1 MKSKYVKRLILLV
14 TLVVV
19 LLVCI
24 FALSKAQKDTSRQK
38 TEETK
43 QSASTSNIVDSSD
56 FKLSEK
62 ELLKKYPESAHLLI
76 GLKGSEVTLV
86 KEGEEYIE
94 PGAYALDD
102 RVGAVTNIKIKGKV
116 DTSKP
121 GEYKLEYIAKYDKA
135 ASKATRTVKV
145 VKADKFDA
153 NSSGIPVLMYH
164 YVFSGGDA
172 PSKLDSNFILDSD
185 LEKQL
190 KWLKDNDYYYPSF
203 AELSAY
209 IDGKHSLP
217 EKSIILTFDDGQV
230 GFLNYGIPL
239 LNKYKVPA
247 TSFVIGTRYG
257 PDIVKA
263 DRSKYVC
270 YQSHSYDMHRAGG
283 NIGHGGRISAMTLEE
298 IEEDLNMAIAMV
310 GNKDAFAYPYGDV
323 TEDGKKAIENCGIDC
338 AFTTQYGKVEKG
350 DDKTELPRI
359 RVLGQ
364 AGLEGFISSIK

>member
-1 MKSKYVKRLILLV
+1 MKSKYAKRLILLV
-14 TLVVV
+14 TLVVI

-24 FALSKAQKDTSRQK
+24 FALFKAQKDTSK
-38 TEETK
+38 KNTEEPK
-43 QSASTSNIVDSSD
+43 QSASTSNTIANSD

-62 ELLKKYPESAHLLI
+62 ELLKKYPESAHLLM

-164 YVFSGGDA
+164 YVFSEDDA
-172 PSKLDSNFILDSD
+172 PSKLDSNFILNSD

-217 EKSIILTFDDGQV
+217 KKSVILTFDDGQV

-247 TSFVIGTRYG
+247 TGFLIGTRYG

-283 NIGHGGRISAMTLEE
+283 NIGHGGRISAMPLEE

>member
-1 MKSKYVKRLILLV
+1 MTAILNLA
-14 TLVVV
+14 
-19 LLVCI
+19 I
-24 FALSKAQKDTSRQK
+24 KK
-38 TEETK
+38 
-43 QSASTSNIVDSSD
+43 
-56 FKLSEK
+56 
-62 ELLKKYPESAHLLI
+62 LLKKYPESAHLLI
-76 GLKGSEVTLV
+76 GLKGSKVTLV
-86 KEGEEYIE
+86 KEGEDYVE

-102 RVGAVTNIKIKGKV
+102 RTGAVTNIKIKGSV

-121 GEYKLEYIAKYDKA
+121 GEYRIEYIAKSDRA
-135 ASKATRTVKV
+135 ASKAIRTVKV

-153 NSSGIPVLMYH
+153 NDRGIPVLMYH
-164 YVFSGGDA
+164 YVFSGNDA
-172 PSKLDSNFILDSD
+172 PSKLDSNFILDSE

-190 KWLKDNDYYYPSF
+190 KWLKDNNYYYPSF

-217 EKSIILTFDDGQV
+217 KKSVILTFDDGQV

-239 LNKYKVPA
+239 LNKYKIPA
-247 TSFVIGTRYG
+247 TGFLIGTRYG

-283 NIGHGGRISAMTLEE
+283 NIGHGGRISAMSLGE

-323 TEDGKKAIENCGIDC
+323 TEDGKKAIENCGISC

-350 DDKTELPRI
+350 DDKTALPRI

>member
-24 FALSKAQKDTSRQK
+24 FALSKAQKDTSKQK

-43 QSASTSNIVDSSD
+43 QSASTSNTIESSD

-135 ASKATRTVKV
+135 ASKTTRTVKV
-145 VKADKFDA
+145 VKADKFDS

-164 YVFSGGDA
+164 YVFSEDDA

-217 EKSIILTFDDGQV
+217 KKSVILTFDDGQV

-247 TSFVIGTRYG
+247 TGFLIGTRYG

-298 IEEDLNMAIAMV
+298 IEEDLNIAIAMV

>member
-1 MKSKYVKRLILLV
+1 MKSKYAKRLVVLV
-14 TLVVV
+14 TLVFV

-24 FALSKAQKDTSRQK
+24 FALSKAHNDASKQK
-38 TEETK
+38 TEEPK
-43 QSASTSNIVDSSD
+43 HSASTSNTIESSD

-62 ELLKKYPESAHLLI
+62 ELLKKYPESANLLI

-145 VKADKFDA
+145 IKADKFDS

-164 YVFSGGDA
+164 YVFSEDDA

-217 EKSIILTFDDGQV
+217 KKSVILTFDDGQV

-247 TSFVIGTRYG
+247 TGFLIGTRYG

>member
-1 MKSKYVKRLILLV
+1 MKSRYAKRMILLV
-14 TLVVV
+14 ALVAI
-19 LLVCI
+19 LFILV
-24 FALSKAQKDTSRQK
+24 FALSKVQKSVHRAK
-38 TEETK
+38 TDDTK
-43 QSASTSNIVDSSD
+43 QSLATSNNIDDSD
-56 FKLSEK
+56 FKLSDK
-62 ELLKKYPESAHLLI
+62 KLLKKYPESAHLLI
-76 GLKGSEVTLV
+76 GLKGSKVTLV
-86 KEGEEYIE
+86 KEGEDYVE

-102 RVGAVTNIKIKGKV
+102 RTGAVTNIKIKGSV

-121 GEYKLEYIAKYDKA
+121 GEYRIEYIAKSDRA
-135 ASKATRTVKV
+135 ASKAIRTVKV

-153 NSSGIPVLMYH
+153 NDRGIPVLMYH
-164 YVFSGGDA
+164 YVFSGNDA
-172 PSKLDSNFILDSD
+172 PSKLDSNFILDSE

-190 KWLKDNDYYYPSF
+190 KWLKDNNYYYPSF

-217 EKSIILTFDDGQV
+217 KKSVILTFDDGQV

-239 LNKYKVPA
+239 LNKYKIPA
-247 TSFVIGTRYG
+247 TGFLIGTRYG

-283 NIGHGGRISAMTLEE
+283 NIGHGGRISAMSLGE
-298 IEEDLNMAIAMV
+298 IEEDLNMAIAVV

-323 TEDGKKAIENCGIDC
+323 TEDGKKAVENCGISC

-350 DDKTELPRI
+350 DDKTALPRI

>member
-1 MKSKYVKRLILLV
+1 MKSKYVKRLMLLV

-24 FALSKAQKDTSRQK
+24 FALSKAQNDTSKQK

-43 QSASTSNIVDSSD
+43 QSASTSNTIDSSD

-135 ASKATRTVKV
+135 ASKATRTIKV
-145 VKADKFDA
+145 VKADKFDS

-164 YVFSGGDA
+164 YVFSSDDA

-217 EKSIILTFDDGQV
+217 KKSVILTFDDGQV

-247 TSFVIGTRYG
+247 TGFLIGTRYG

-323 TEDGKKAIENCGIDC
+323 TEDGKKAIENCEIDC

>member
-1 MKSKYVKRLILLV
+1 MKSKYAKRLILLV
-14 TLVVV
+14 TLVVI

-24 FALSKAQKDTSRQK
+24 FALFKVQKDTINK
-38 TEETK
+38 NTEEPK
-43 QSASTSNIVDSSD
+43 QSASTSNTIASSD

-164 YVFSGGDA
+164 YVFSEDDA
-172 PSKLDSNFILDSD
+172 PSKLDSNFILNSD

-217 EKSIILTFDDGQV
+217 KKSVILTFDDGQV

-247 TSFVIGTRYG
+247 TGFLIGTRYG

-283 NIGHGGRISAMTLEE
+283 NIGHGGRISAMPLEE

>member
-1 MKSKYVKRLILLV
+1 MKSKYAKRLILLV
-14 TLVVV
+14 TLVVI

-24 FALSKAQKDTSRQK
+24 FALFKAQKDTSK
-38 TEETK
+38 KNTEEPK
-43 QSASTSNIVDSSD
+43 QSASTSNTIANSD

-164 YVFSGGDA
+164 YVFSEDDA
-172 PSKLDSNFILDSD
+172 PSKLDSNFILNSD

-217 EKSIILTFDDGQV
+217 KKSVILTFDDGQV

-247 TSFVIGTRYG
+247 TGFLIGTRYG

-283 NIGHGGRISAMTLEE
+283 NIGHGGRISAMPLEE